1 MSSIRFLPF
10 RLILLMLACQTF
22 SLHAAQGDHQ
32 KLLEKLKTI
41 RIPEVKLQ
49 KVPLPEALNFLVAAS
64 REYDPHAEENPRVAG
79 INVVLLTRE
88 SPPPVVTLNVRNLSV
103 GAILGFLTELT
114 GYVYEV
120 RENAVVVRKPKPKA
134 PKRKQSTGPL
144 LETEI
149 YELGEGLKRRLLA
162 QP

>member
-10 RLILLMLACQTF
+10 HLILLALACQTF

-49 KVPLPEALNFLVAAS
+49 KVPLPEALNFLVAVS

-120 RENAVVVRKPKPKA
+120 RETQSSFESQSRKHP
-134 PKRKQSTGPL
+134 RKNYL
-144 LETEI
+144 RDLC
-149 YELGEGLKRRLLA
+149 LKLKFMSLA
-162 QP
+162 RV

>member
-10 RLILLMLACQTF
+10 HLILLALACQTF
-22 SLHAAQGDHQ
+22 SLHAAQSDHQ

-41 RIPEVKLQ
+41 RIPQVELQ
-49 KVPLPEALNFLVAAS
+49 NVPLPEALNFLAAAS
-64 REYDPHAEENPRVAG
+64 RKYDPNAEKNPGAAG

-103 GAILGFLTELT
+103 GGILGFMTELT

-120 RENAVVVRKPKPKA
+120 RENAVVVRKPKPKT
-134 PKRKQSTGPL
+134 PKKKLSAGPL

>member
-1 MSSIRFLPF
+1 MSFSRILSLPI
-10 RLILLMLACQTF
+10 ILLLLVCQSF
-22 SLHAAQGDHQ
+22 SLHAAPGDHQ
-32 KLLEKLKTI
+32 KLLEKLKAI

-49 KVPLPEALNFLVAAS
+49 KVPLPEALNYLAAAS
-64 REYDPHAEENPRVAG
+64 REHDPQAADNPRLAG
-79 INVVLLTRE
+79 INLVLLTRE
-88 SPPPVVTLNVRNLSV
+88 IPAPVVTLNVRNLSV
-103 GAILGFLTELT
+103 GAILGFMTELT

-120 RENAVVVRKPKPKA
+120 RENAVVVQKPKPKT
-134 PKRKQSTGPL
+134 PKRKQSAGPL